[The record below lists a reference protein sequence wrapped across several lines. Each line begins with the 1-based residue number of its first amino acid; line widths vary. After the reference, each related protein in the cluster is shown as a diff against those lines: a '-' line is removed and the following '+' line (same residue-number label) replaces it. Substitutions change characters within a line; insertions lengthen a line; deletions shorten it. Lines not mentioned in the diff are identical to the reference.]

1 MSSFGIEI
9 AEWIPRDFGDPAER
23 VSLAEIVIR
32 VGGDA
37 ITEVEASEA
46 RTTREGIRVS
56 APALAGWLVSNW
68 WRLRWEAD
76 GEDASWRMSHE
87 IGAVGDGYL
96 WPDATF
102 VSSGSAIRVRA
113 RPIRHGSTR
122 SLRFLNGV
130 DADVPARDFENAV
143 RNFVES
149 VVSRMSSATED
160 ADLSRAWRALTD
172 EIDDPDASFRR
183 AIEARMGFDP
193 DEAPAGLLEYL
204 HRASAEAGRDAL
216 GELAVSS
223 GRRTRRDFNT
233 LWRTARARSQPL
245 HLEAPEKLRRAVAR
259 AKRSNPTPWK
269 GGVSAARSAR
279 REWLPETAPLPTSD
293 LAQPC
298 GVAEGWVRAPAG
310 DEGGPISAGF
320 RDAEGSDRLSA
331 ALKKRHPTSRR
342 FALAR
347 VIGDHLATGPRENL
361 LPVTDSFT
369 DRQKFQRAFAQEL
382 LCPVAA
388 LRKLL
393 RSHPPDDEFIEDTAQ
408 RFEVSPFL
416 VARALAN
423 NGLMGREALA
433 A

>member
-1 MSSFGIEI
+1 MSDFQIEI
-9 AEWIPRDFGDPAER
+9 ADWIPRDFGAPAER
-23 VSLAEIVIR
+23 MSLAEIVIR
-32 VGGDA
+32 VGGVA
-37 ITEVEASEA
+37 ITEVEDSEA

-76 GEDASWRMSHE
+76 DKGASWRMSHE

-96 WPDATF
+96 WPDAMF
-102 VSSGSAIRVRA
+102 VSSGGAIRIRA
-113 RPIRHGSTR
+113 RPIGHGPTH
-122 SLRFLNGV
+122 SLRFLNDV

-143 RNFVES
+143 RNFVEA
-149 VVSRMSSATED
+149 VASRMSSAA
-160 ADLSRAWRALTD
+160 ADTSLSRAWRAFTE
-172 EIDDPDASFRR
+172 EIGDPDASFKR

-193 DEAPAGLLEYL
+193 NEAPSDLLDDL
-204 HRASAEAGRDAL
+204 RRAADDAGRDAL

-223 GRRTRRDFNT
+223 GCRARRDFNT
-233 LWRTARARSQPL
+233 LWRTTRARSQPL
-245 HLEAPEKLRRAVAR
+245 SLEAPEKLRRAVAR
-259 AKRSNPTPWK
+259 AKRSNRTPWK

-279 REWLPETAPLPTSD
+279 REWFPERVSLSTSD
-293 LAQPC
+293 LAQLC
-298 GVAEGWVRAPAG
+298 GVTEGWILADAG
-310 DEGGPISAGF
+310 DDSAPVSAGF
-320 RDAEGSDRLSA
+320 RNAESSGSLSV
-331 ALKKRHPTSRR
+331 ALKKRYPTSRR

-347 VIGDHLATGPRENL
+347 VIGDHLAAGPRENL
-361 LPVTDSFT
+361 LPITDSFT

-393 RSHPPDDEFIEDTAQ
+393 RSRPPDDEFIEDTAQ
-408 RFEVSPFL
+408 LFEVSPVL